1 MSDIKKFAGDL
12 EVVKG
17 KARELYQSFDYS
29 YLESAVDYINDV
41 LSNIRQWERDVD
53 ALGDD
58 IETIIEEVNE
68 TEDKP
73 ETPKKENILFWSMTS
88 LITEAIYKDDYIE
101 ELRELSV
108 RFEPFWMC
116 LCYLMRDGS
125 YESVYKI
132 SKFLTMLDTPE
143 ESIEDNN

>member
-12 EVVKG
+12 EVVKD
-17 KARELYQSFDYS
+17 KSRDLYRSFDTGD
-29 YLESAVDYINDV
+29 LESAIDYIKDAI
-41 LSNIRQWERDVD
+41 SNIREWEREADS
-53 ALGDD
+53 LGDD
-58 IETIIEEVNE
+58 IESIIEEVNE
-68 TEDKP
+68 IEDKP
-73 ETPKKENILFWSMTS
+73 EAPKTEDILFWSMTS
-88 LITEAIYKDDYIE
+88 LITQALYSDDYIE
-101 ELRELSV
+101 QLTDLSK
-108 RFEPFWMC
+108 RFAPFWMC